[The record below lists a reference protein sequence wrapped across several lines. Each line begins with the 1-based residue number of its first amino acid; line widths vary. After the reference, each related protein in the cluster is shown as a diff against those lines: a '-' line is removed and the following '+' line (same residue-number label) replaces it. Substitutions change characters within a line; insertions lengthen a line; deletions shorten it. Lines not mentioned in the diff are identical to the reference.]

1 MDILARIT
9 QKIIQE
15 QEKIIGPIA
24 LEQAMQVEGL
34 SVNSGNHEIRLEG
47 DERTIL
53 ENLVKKY
60 ESLFGLASLEVCKE
74 AVKSINDKTSL
85 NELPDILKS

>member
-1 MDILARIT
+1 MDIFAQIA

-24 LEQAMQVEGL
+24 LEQAKQIEGL
-34 SVNSGNHEIRLEG
+34 SVDWEKREVKLTG
-47 DERTIL
+47 DEKIIL

-60 ESLFGLASLEVCKE
+60 QLLFGKASIEVCKE
-74 AVKSINDKTSL
+74 AVGFVGDKVSPK
-85 NELPDILKS
+85 NLPDILTA

>member
-1 MDILARIT
+1 MDILAQIV

-24 LEQAMQVEGL
+24 LEQAKQIEGL
-34 SVNSGNHEIRLEG
+34 SVDWERREVKLTG
-47 DERTIL
+47 DEKIVL

-60 ESLFGLASLEVCKE
+60 QLLFGKASVEVCKE
-74 AVKSINDKTSL
+74 AVGLVDEKVSPKN
-85 NELPDILKS
+85 LPDILTT

>member
-1 MDILARIT
+1 MDIFAQVA

-24 LEQAMQVEGL
+24 LEQAKKVEGL
-34 SVNSGNHEIRLEG
+34 SVDWDKHEVTLIGNEKMV
-47 DERTIL
+47 L

-60 ESLFGLASLEVCKE
+60 QSLFGRASVEVCKE
-74 AVKSINDKTSL
+74 AVGSVSDKISS
-85 NELPDILKS
+85 NNLPDILR

>member
-1 MDILARIT
+1 MDILAQVA

-24 LEQAMQVEGL
+24 LEQAKKVEGL
-34 SVNSGNHEIRLEG
+34 SVDWDKHEVKLSG
-47 DERTIL
+47 DEKTIL

-60 ESLFGLASLEVCKE
+60 QSLFGRASVEVCKE
-74 AVKSINDKTSL
+74 AVGSVSDKISS
-85 NELPDILKS
+85 NNLPDILR

>member
-1 MDILARIT
+1 MDILAQIA

-24 LEQAMQVEGL
+24 LEQAKQVEGL
-34 SVNSGNHEIRLEG
+34 SVDWSTHEVKLVG
-47 DERTIL
+47 DEKLVL

-60 ESLFGLASLEVCKE
+60 QLLFGRASVEVCKE
-74 AVKSINDKTSL
+74 VVGSVGNKVSL
-85 NELPDILKS
+85 SNLPDILKS

>member
-1 MDILARIT
+1 MDILAQIA

-24 LEQAMQVEGL
+24 LEQARKVEGL
-34 SVNSGNHEIRLEG
+34 SVDWEKHEVKLAG
-47 DERTIL
+47 DEKTIL

-60 ESLFGLASLEVCKE
+60 QSLFGRASVEVCKD
-74 AVKSINDKTSL
+74 AAKTVSSKSP

>member
-1 MDILARIT
+1 MDILAQIV

-24 LEQAMQVEGL
+24 LEQAKQVEGL
-34 SVNSGNHEIRLEG
+34 FVDWEKREVRLAG
-47 DERTIL
+47 DEKSVL

-60 ESLFGLASLEVCKE
+60 QSLFGRASVEVCKE
-74 AVKSINDKTSL
+74 AIGSITDKISP
-85 NELPDILKS
+85 NNLPDILKS

>member
-1 MDILARIT
+1 MDILAQIV

-24 LEQAMQVEGL
+24 LEQAKQVEGL
-34 SVNSGNHEIRLEG
+34 SIDWSTHEVKLIG
-47 DERTIL
+47 DEKSVL

-60 ESLFGLASLEVCKE
+60 QSLFGRASVEVCRE
-74 AVKSINDKTSL
+74 AARLITNKISPN
-85 NELPDILKS
+85 NLPDILKS

>member
-1 MDILARIT
+1 MDILAQIA

-24 LEQAMQVEGL
+24 LEQAKKVEGL
-34 SVNSGNHEIRLEG
+34 SVDWDKHEVKLAG
-47 DERTIL
+47 DEKSVL

-60 ESLFGLASLEVCKE
+60 QSLFGRASVEVCKE
-74 AVKSINDKTSL
+74 AIGSISDKVPP
-85 NELPDILKS
+85 NNLPDILRA

>member
-1 MDILARIT
+1 MDILAQIA

-24 LEQAMQVEGL
+24 LEQAKKVEGL
-34 SVNSGNHEIRLEG
+34 SVDWDKHEVKLAG
-47 DERTIL
+47 DEKTIL

-60 ESLFGLASLEVCKE
+60 QSLFGRASVEVCKE
-74 AVKSINDKTSL
+74 AIGSISDKISP
-85 NELPDILKS
+85 NNLPDILKA

>member
-34 SVNSGNHEIRLEG
+34 SVNSGNHEVKLEG
-47 DERTIL
+47 DEKTVL

-60 ESLFGLASLEVCKE
+60 ESLFGRASLEVCKE
-74 AVKSINDKTSL
+74 AAVSINDKASF

>member
-1 MDILARIT
+1 MDVLAQIA

-24 LEQAMQVEGL
+24 LEQAKKVEGL
-34 SVNSGNHEIRLEG
+34 SVDWDKHEVKLAG
-47 DERTIL
+47 DEKSVL

-60 ESLFGLASLEVCKE
+60 QSLFGRASVEVCKE
-74 AVKSINDKTSL
+74 AVGSISDKTSP
-85 NELPDILKS
+85 NNLPDILKA

>member
-1 MDILARIT
+1 MDILAQVA

-24 LEQAMQVEGL
+24 IEQAKQVEGL
-34 SVNSGNHEIRLEG
+34 SVESEKGEVALTG
-47 DERTIL
+47 DEKAIL

-60 ESLFGLASLEVCKE
+60 ESLFGRASLEVCKG
-74 AVKSINDKTSL
+74 AVGLIKDKASP

>member
-1 MDILARIT
+1 MDILAQIA

-24 LEQAMQVEGL
+24 LEQAKQIEGL
-34 SVNSGNHEIRLEG
+34 SVDWEKREVKLTG
-47 DERTIL
+47 DEKIVL

-60 ESLFGLASLEVCKE
+60 QSLFGKASIEVCKE
-74 AVKSINDKTSL
+74 AIGLVSDKVSPK
-85 NELPDILKS
+85 NLPDILKA